1 MKPFGMIIS
10 AMSRLGDTFATQKS
24 PITAYLVAHL
34 AVHQA
39 ILLADIQKKPEQK
52 IIVEA
57 FTDSYN
63 NILRVIK
70 DHKPQAVK
78 GGFGAS
84 GNLAIQGNDEI
95 GEQKPAPVKTI
106 SKKKKTR

>member
-1 MKPFGMIIS
+1 M
-10 AMSRLGDTFATQKS
+10 
-24 PITAYLVAHL
+24 
-34 AVHQA
+34 
-39 ILLADIQKKPEQK
+39 
-52 IIVEA
+52 EA

-70 DHKPQAVK
+70 DYKPQSVK
-78 GGFGAS
+78 GGFGA
-84 GNLAIQGNDEI
+84 GCNLAIQGEDEI